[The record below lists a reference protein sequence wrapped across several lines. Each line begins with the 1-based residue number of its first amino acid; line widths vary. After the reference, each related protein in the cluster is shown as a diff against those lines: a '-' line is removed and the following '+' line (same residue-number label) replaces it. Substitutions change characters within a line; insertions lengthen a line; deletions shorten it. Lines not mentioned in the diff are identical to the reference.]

1 MSCNGEFEKENSM
14 TLKQMRYIIAVHQ
27 YASISE
33 AAKKLYLTQPSLTSS
48 IHQLE
53 HELGFTI
60 FIRSRNGVEV
70 TPKGLEL
77 IKQMKTILEAVDS
90 MEEKFSGPGK
100 DRQTLSISAQHYNF
114 AADAFIRLIQESGS
128 IYTFHF
134 LETTTLE
141 VIENTA
147 SGLSELG
154 ILYYS
159 KNNASVIMREL
170 KNRGL
175 AFHLLFEAKPH
186 VFLRAGHPLAAKN
199 ELTQDDL
206 APYPFLAYSQGT
218 EASYNFLE
226 EVVPAAGKDQV
237 IYVQDRSTCYRL
249 LEHTDAYSIGSGIL
263 SKESGTDQVRSMPLA
278 DCEDMH
284 IGWIQK
290 KDQELSAL
298 ARRFLNLIHI

>member
-1 MSCNGEFEKENSM
+1 
-14 TLKQMRYIIAVHQ
+14 
-27 YASISE
+27 
-33 AAKKLYLTQPSLTSS
+33 
-48 IHQLE
+48 
-53 HELGFTI
+53 
-60 FIRSRNGVEV
+60 
-70 TPKGLEL
+70 
-77 IKQMKTILEAVDS
+77 

-100 DRQTLSISAQHYNF
+100 ERQTLSISAQHYNF

-159 KNNASVIMREL
+159 KNNETVILREL
-170 KNRGL
+170 KNRNL
-175 AFHLLFEAKPH
+175 TFHLLFEAKPH
-186 VFLRAGHPLAAKN
+186 VFLRAGHPLAEMT
-199 ELTQDDL
+199 ELTQKDL
-206 APYPFLAYSQGT
+206 ASYPFLAYSQGT
-218 EASYNFLE
+218 EVSYNFLE

-278 DCEDMH
+278 DCEEMH

-290 KDQELSAL
+290 KDKELSSL